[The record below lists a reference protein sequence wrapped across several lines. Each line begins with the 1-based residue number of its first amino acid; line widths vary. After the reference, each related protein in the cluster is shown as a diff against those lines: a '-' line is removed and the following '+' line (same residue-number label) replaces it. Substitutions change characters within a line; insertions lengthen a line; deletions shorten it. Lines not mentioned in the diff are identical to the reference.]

1 MTITK
6 TDTETWNLAD
16 LFESDEAFH
25 TFKDEIRGKLGQI
38 EPYRG
43 RLHESVEVLQDAL
56 TCLDDLSR
64 ELSRLHGYASMRS
77 DSDTRVQG
85 CHAMRQEIALI
96 ANDLSRRSSW
106 LRPEILAMDDDL
118 LSAFLHDDRLAPF
131 RFFLEEVI
139 RNKAHVLSQAEE
151 NILAAAGLVTSAA
164 PSLYNVFHDAELPR
178 DTVTLS
184 TGAEVELTPAE
195 FMRHRTSPVRED
207 REKLYT
213 GFFEAYERFRGTLGQ
228 NLYEGLKSHVFRAR
242 TRGYRSCLTAAL
254 DDDNV
259 PERVYTN
266 LIDQVHRR
274 LPLLHRYVLLRGRA
288 LGIERQRYH
297 DRHGP
302 LVNGSDRKF
311 SPDEASAWVRRS
323 MEPLGTSYTTAL
335 DTCFGGRWIDWRPAP
350 GKRSGAYSSGTAYDV
365 HPYILMNFNGD
376 YDSVSTLAHE
386 VGHAIHSYFSNST
399 QPHATADYSIFVA
412 EVASTFNE
420 ALLNTAMLAEAERK
434 GDTEQEMFLL
444 GSLLDGLRATFF
456 RQTMFAEF
464 EVLIHQEA
472 ENDRPLTGERLSE
485 IYLKLLRTYQGH
497 DQGVLQVDERYAVEW
512 AAVPH
517 FYYDFYVYQ
526 YSTGIIAS
534 TALSEAVLQ
543 GRPGAVDRFL
553 TFLQSGGSGQPLE
566 LLRAAGVDL
575 ESPEPYDDAIA
586 AMTRYMDRLETLLEQ
601 SGR

>member
-1 MTITK
+1 MTITT
-6 TDTETWNLAD
+6 TDADTWNLAD

-25 TFKDEIRGKLGQI
+25 AFKDEIRGQLGKI

-43 RLHESVEVLQDAL
+43 RLHESAEVLHDAL

-85 CHAMRQEIALI
+85 CHAMRQEIALM

-118 LSAFLHDDRLAPF
+118 LSAFLQDDRLAPF
-131 RFFLEEVI
+131 RFYLEEVI
-139 RNKAHVLSQAEE
+139 RNKAHVLSRAEE
-151 NILAAAGLVTSAA
+151 NILASAGLVTSAA

-178 DTVTLS
+178 ETVTLS
-184 TGAEVELTPAE
+184 TGTKVELTPAG
-195 FMRHRTSPVRED
+195 FMLHRTSPVRED
-207 REKLYT
+207 REKLDT
-213 GFFEAYERFRGTLGQ
+213 GFFEAYGRFRGTLGQ

-242 TRGYRSCLTAAL
+242 TRGYSSCLTAAL

-266 LIDQVHRR
+266 LIDQVHRS
-274 LPLLHRYVLLRGRA
+274 LPLLHRYGRLRGRA
-288 LGIERQRYH
+288 LGIKRQSYH
-297 DRHGP
+297 DRHCP
-302 LVNGSDRKF
+302 LVHGNGRKF
-311 SPDEASAWVRRS
+311 SPDEAAAWVRRS
-323 MEPLGTSYTTAL
+323 MEPLGPSYATAL
-335 DTCFGGRWIDWRPAP
+335 DACFGGRWIDWRPAP
-350 GKRSGAYSSGTAYDV
+350 GKRSGAYSSGAAYDV

-376 YDSVSTLAHE
+376 HDSVSTLAHE

-420 ALLNTAMLAEAERK
+420 ALLNAAMLVEAEQN
-434 GDTEQEMFLL
+434 GDTEQEIFLL
-444 GSLLDGLRATFF
+444 GSVLDGLRATFF

-464 EVLIHQEA
+464 ELLIHQEA
-472 ENDRPLTGERLSE
+472 ENDLPLTGDRLSE

-497 DQGVLQVDERYAVEW
+497 DQGVMQVDDLYDVEW
-512 AAVPH
+512 AAIPH
-517 FYYDFYVYQ
+517 FYYNFYVYQ

-534 TALSEAVLQ
+534 TALAEAVLQ
-543 GRPGAVDRFL
+543 DKPGAVSRYL
-553 TFLQSGGSGQPLE
+553 TFLQSGGSDQPLE
-566 LLRAAGVDL
+566 LLRSAGVDL
-575 ESPEPYDDAIA
+575 ESPEPYDAAIA
-586 AMTRYMDRLETLLEQ
+586 AMTRYMDRLEALLEQ
-601 SGR
+601 SRR